1 MFLQL
6 HSIILITGVKEKMS
20 YKLII
25 KYLKKSFSIGTL
37 LLTLSACSITGSLDS
52 NKKYGGLLSFLASYS
67 SLFNNALL
75 ELTGTLVGEDGST
88 PISSGTLVINY
99 QLSNVTSKAQMD
111 SQVTTDSL
119 GNFRMNLN
127 IGKFTV
133 TVFSST
139 GENLGYFT
147 VNITSSS
154 ETPTISEKNGKFG
167 VTNLVVKPVSQ
178 SCSGTSLCG
187 FITGA
192 SSSSGKFFVFGSYN
206 DPSNKTNYPVIYETS
221 DGLNFTKT
229 KITLGSCVPSYSTTS
244 NTECR
249 ITAVA
254 NDGSKYFI
262 MGVKSTC
269 VSNSCTSSTLYAG
282 TGSSL
287 GSLPIN
293 EISAP
298 SVFNDSQQNYVY
310 ANGAFHYISYT
321 NGTTIN
327 TSTNGSSFSSFTV
340 ATTGPTSL
348 QNTCQNLYIGESG
361 FPFCGLKYYYNG
373 TSWTA
378 TTTGVENAIP
388 TSYINTNLRASYNKG
403 LYQIL
408 TFDTSTL
415 TSSLFNGTGSLIPNS
430 SLNTDSTFRFSE
442 VGSSTPL
449 FSTTNYIFG
458 FLANITAGTSTSP
471 PSLNSLKIIRSSNS
485 GTSYSS
491 SSITLPVTITY
502 PMGFGSTNSHL
513 FLAGYTRDS
522 SNVTKSYL
530 FRSTDGITWST
541 VTLP

>member
-1 MFLQL
+1 MA
-6 HSIILITGVKEKMS
+6 
-20 YKLII
+20 
-25 KYLKKSFSIGTL
+25 
-37 LLTLSACSITGSLDS
+37 LSACNITGSLES
-52 NKKYGGLLSFLASYS
+52 NKKYGGLLSILASYT
-67 SLFNNALL
+67 SLFSNALL

-147 VNITSSS
+147 VDITSSTG
-154 ETPTISEKNGKFG
+154 TPTVQNSGKFS
-167 VTNLVVKPVSQ
+167 VTNLVVKPVSL
-178 SCSGTSLCG
+178 SCSSGTSLCG

-192 SSSSGKFFVFGSYN
+192 SSNSGKFFVFGSYN

-249 ITAVA
+249 ITSVA
-254 NDGSKYFI
+254 YDGSKYFI

-269 VSNSCTSSTLYAG
+269 ASNSCTSSTVYAG

-293 EISAP
+293 EVSAP
-298 SVFNDSQQNYVY
+298 SVFNDSLQNYVY
-310 ANGAFHYISYT
+310 ANGAFHYIY
-321 NGTTIN
+321 GTTIY

-361 FPFCGLKYYYNG
+361 YPFCGLKYYYNG
-373 TSWTA
+373 TWTA
-378 TTTGVENAIP
+378 TTTDVENAIP
-388 TSYINTNLRASYNKG
+388 TSYINNNLRASYNKR

-408 TFDTSTL
+408 IYNTSTL
-415 TSSLFNGTGSLIPNS
+415 TSSMFNGTGSLIPNNS
-430 SLNTDSTFRFSE
+430 SLSTESTFRFSE
-442 VGSSTPL
+442 VGSSTPF

-458 FLANITAGTSTSP
+458 FLANITTGTSTSP
-471 PSLNSLKIIRSSNS
+471 PTLNSLKILQSSNS
-485 GTSYSS
+485 GTSYTS

-502 PMGFGSTNSHL
+502 PMGFGSTGSYL
-513 FLAGYTRDS
+513 FMAGYTRDS

-530 FRSTDGITWST
+530 FRSTDGTTWST

>member
-1 MFLQL
+1 LFLQL

-25 KYLKKSFSIGTL
+25 KYLKKSLTIGIFL
-37 LLTLSACSITGSLDS
+37 LMALSACNITGSLES
-52 NKKYGGLLSFLASYS
+52 NKKYGGLLSILASYT
-67 SLFNNALL
+67 SLFSNALL

-88 PISSGTLVINY
+88 PISNGTLVINY

-147 VNITSSS
+147 VDITSSTG
-154 ETPTISEKNGKFG
+154 TPTVQNSGKFG
-167 VTNLVVKPVSQ
+167 VTNLVIKPVSL
-178 SCSGTSLCG
+178 SCSSGTSLCG

-192 SSSSGKFFVFGSYN
+192 SSNSGKFFVFGSYN
-206 DPSNKTNYPVIYETS
+206 DSSNKTNYPVIYETS

-229 KITLGSCVPSYSTTS
+229 KITLGNCVPSYSTTS
-244 NTECR
+244 STECR
-249 ITAVA
+249 ITSVA
-254 NDGSKYFI
+254 YDGSKYFI

-269 VSNSCTSSTLYAG
+269 ASNSCTSSTVYAG

-293 EISAP
+293 VVSAP
-298 SVFNDSQQNYVY
+298 SVLNDSQQNYVY
-310 ANGAFHYISYT
+310 ANGAFHYIY
-321 NGTTIN
+321 GTTIY

-340 ATTGPTSL
+340 ATTGQTSI

-361 FPFCGLKYYYNG
+361 YPFCGLKYYYNER
-373 TSWTA
+373 WTA
-378 TTTGVENAIP
+378 TTTGVVNAIP
-388 TSYINTNLRASYNKG
+388 ATYINTNLRASYNKG

-408 TFDTSTL
+408 TYNTSTL

-430 SLNTDSTFRFSE
+430 SLSTDLNFRFSE
-442 VGSSTPL
+442 VGSLTPL

-458 FLANITAGTSTSP
+458 FLFNITTGTSSSP
-471 PSLNSLKIIRSSNS
+471 PTLNSLKILRSSNS
-485 GTSYSS
+485 GTSYTS
-491 SSITLPVTITY
+491 SSITLPVTNSY
-502 PMGFGSTNSHL
+502 PMGFGSTGSYL
-513 FLAGYTRDS
+513 FMAGYTKDS
-522 SNVTKSYL
+522 SNVTKSFL
-530 FRSTDGITWST
+530 FRSTDGTTWST

>member
-25 KYLKKSFSIGTL
+25 KYLKKSLTIGIFL
-37 LLTLSACSITGSLDS
+37 LMALSACNITGSLES
-52 NKKYGGLLSFLASYS
+52 NKKYGGLLSILASYT
-67 SLFNNALL
+67 SLFSNALL

-88 PISSGTLVINY
+88 PISNGTLVINY

-147 VNITSSS
+147 VDITSSTG
-154 ETPTISEKNGKFG
+154 TPTVQNSGKFG
-167 VTNLVVKPVSQ
+167 VTNLVIKPVSL
-178 SCSGTSLCG
+178 SCSSGTSLCG

-192 SSSSGKFFVFGSYN
+192 SSNSGKFFVFGSYN
-206 DPSNKTNYPVIYETS
+206 DSSNKTNYPVIYETS

-229 KITLGSCVPSYSTTS
+229 KITLGNCVPSYSTTS
-244 NTECR
+244 STECR
-249 ITAVA
+249 ITSVA
-254 NDGSKYFI
+254 YDGSKYFI

-269 VSNSCTSSTLYAG
+269 ASNSCTSSTVYAG

-293 EISAP
+293 VVSAP
-298 SVFNDSQQNYVY
+298 SVLNDSQQNYVY
-310 ANGAFHYISYT
+310 ANGAFHYIY
-321 NGTTIN
+321 GTTIY

-340 ATTGPTSL
+340 ATTGQTSI

-361 FPFCGLKYYYNG
+361 YPFCGLKYYYNER
-373 TSWTA
+373 WTA
-378 TTTGVENAIP
+378 TTTGVVNAIP
-388 TSYINTNLRASYNKG
+388 ATYINTNLRASYNKG

-408 TFDTSTL
+408 TYNTSTL

-430 SLNTDSTFRFSE
+430 SLSTDLNFRFSE
-442 VGSSTPL
+442 VGSLTPL

-458 FLANITAGTSTSP
+458 FLFNITTGTSSSP
-471 PSLNSLKIIRSSNS
+471 PTLNSLKILRSSNS
-485 GTSYSS
+485 GTSYTS
-491 SSITLPVTITY
+491 SSITLPVTNSY
-502 PMGFGSTNSHL
+502 PMGFGSTGSYL
-513 FLAGYTRDS
+513 FMAGYTKDS
-522 SNVTKSYL
+522 SNVTKSFL
-530 FRSTDGITWST
+530 FRSTDGTTWST